1 MKSEDNGRRAPE
13 EQRMDRDKDWDASR
27 PGRTGRRNRINAARE
42 RSAAK
47 WWSIFA
53 LGSGA
58 LWNAW
63 NVAVLVTRGD
73 SPAIAFVSA
82 VLMTTVAVV
91 AWRRWPG

>member
-1 MKSEDNGRRAPE
+1 
-13 EQRMDRDKDWDASR
+13 MDRDKDWDPPEA
-27 PGRTGRRNRINAARE
+27 GYGNRRE

-53 LGSGA
+53 LGTGA

-63 NVAVLVTRGD
+63 NVAVLAARDD

-82 VLMTTVAVV
+82 VLMTIVAVV

>member
-1 MKSEDNGRRAPE
+1 
-13 EQRMDRDKDWDASR
+13 MDRDKDWDQSEA
-27 PGRTGRRNRINAARE
+27 GRDNRNRKE

-53 LGSGA
+53 LGTGA

-63 NVAVLVTRGD
+63 NVAVLAARDD

>member
-1 MKSEDNGRRAPE
+1 
-13 EQRMDRDKDWDASR
+13 MDRDKDWDAPEAGGAGSR
-27 PGRTGRRNRINAARE
+27 EE

-53 LGSGA
+53 LGTGA

-63 NVAVLVTRGD
+63 NVAALVARED
-73 SPAIAFVSA
+73 SPAIPFVSA